1 MISINDVDLKDAKIA
16 YAAMD
21 FFSYCNLKAPEF
33 YREDRV
39 FLNKVCNDFQSFYES
54 DEDVLVLNMPPRHGK
69 SRTAGCFV
77 EWVLGNN
84 QNEKIMLGS
93 YNEALSTTFSK
104 NVRDTITEQKGDED
118 KIVYSEIFPNVA
130 IKYGDS
136 AMNKWSLV
144 NGYNK

>member
-1 MISINDVDLKDAKIA
+1 MLRMISIDDVDLKDAKIA

-21 FFSYCNLKAPEF
+21 FFSNSKIKAPEF

-84 QNEKIMLGS
+84 QKEKIML
-93 YNEALSTTFSK
+93 
-104 NVRDTITEQKGDED
+104 V
-118 KIVYSEIFPNVA
+118 
-130 IKYGDS
+130 
-136 AMNKWSLV
+136 
-144 NGYNK
+144 